1 VSEASLDALMAAASW
16 PGVATLAVQRLGTS
30 VIITARLSLILT
42 APANSRVAS
51 GGARIAP

>member
-16 PGVATLAVQRLGTS
+16 PGVATLAAQRLGTS